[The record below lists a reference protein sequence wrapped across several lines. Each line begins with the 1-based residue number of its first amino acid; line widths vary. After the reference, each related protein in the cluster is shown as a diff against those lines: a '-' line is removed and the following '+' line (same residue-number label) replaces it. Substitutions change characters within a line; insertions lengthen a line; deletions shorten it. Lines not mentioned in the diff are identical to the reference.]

1 MQTNVQEF
9 YAQNILPL
17 SENERLKLAAL
28 IIGDL
33 SNGRETNGADEKPK
47 RNGDITKFFG
57 MYDSGDEN
65 GSDNEQIDRDPAR
78 AYLEDYERGQEE

>member
-1 MQTNVQEF
+1 MQINVSKF

-33 SNGRETNGADEKPK
+33 SNGRETNGAKDKPK

-57 MYDSGDEN
+57 MYKGGDEN
-65 GSDNEQIDRDPAR
+65 GSDNEQIDRDLAR
-78 AYLEDYERGQEE
+78 AYLEDYEQGKE